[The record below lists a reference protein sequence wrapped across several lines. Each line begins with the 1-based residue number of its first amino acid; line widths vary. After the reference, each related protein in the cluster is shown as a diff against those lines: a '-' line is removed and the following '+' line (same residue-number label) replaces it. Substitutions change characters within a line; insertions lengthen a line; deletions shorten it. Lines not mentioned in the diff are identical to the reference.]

1 MSACHPTMMWRETDL
16 YCSRW
21 FGNGL
26 GLDSGKL
33 MDLDRSGALEI
44 LAGNPTIQMPC
55 GLAAGFLENC
65 LPFTTF
71 GDRRAARQPIWRAM
85 PARLRCLRLGVAR
98 NRRSDGTFDAL
109 RYFMIP
115 PGRTIRP

>member
-1 MSACHPTMMWRETDL
+1 MSPYHPTMRWRGTDL

-26 GLDSGKL
+26 RLEYGKL
-33 MDLDRSGALEI
+33 MDLDRSSALNV
-44 LAGNPTIQMPC
+44 LAGNPTTQMPR
-55 GLAAGFLENC
+55 GLAASFLENR

-85 PARLRCLRLGVAR
+85 PVPLGCLHHGVAR
-98 NRRSDGTFDAL
+98 NRRADGTFTAL
-109 RYFMIP
+109 GLDLIV
-115 PGRTIRP
+115 